1 MNKILI
7 YLSCFT
13 ILCLYFV
20 LTIFVFP
27 SEFLL
32 TEQLVPQPVFEA
44 VLSETTIVVGDSFR
58 LSTISENTGDYADIH
73 IVSIS
78 FPDLT
83 EIDDVVKI
91 ATYDFTLSPSYIS
104 VGEEIGSNYSGG
116 VETTFAQYPSIEA
129 MSRPLQPNVETH
141 LDIVVTP
148 KKSGIFNVYV
158 KSIGIPHTSN
168 LSHYPHSGTLDHQ
181 NEHVLV
187 YSVTVNP

>member
-13 ILCLYFV
+13 ILSLYFV

-78 FPDLT
+78 FPDLI

-148 KKSGIFNVYV
+148 KKSGIFNIYV
-158 KSIGIPHTSN
+158 KSIGIPHTSDV
-168 LSHYPHSGTLDHQ
+168 SHYPYSGILDHQ

>member
-13 ILCLYFV
+13 ILSLYFV

-168 LSHYPHSGTLDHQ
+168 ISHYPHSGTLDHQ

>member
-13 ILCLYFV
+13 ILSLYFV

>member
-32 TEQLVPQPVFEA
+32 TEQLVPQPVFES

-116 VETTFAQYPSIEA
+116 VETTFAQSPSIEA

>member
-13 ILCLYFV
+13 ILSLYFV

-78 FPDLT
+78 FPDLI

-168 LSHYPHSGTLDHQ
+168 ISHYPHSGTLDHQ

>member
-1 MNKILI
+1 VIL
-7 YLSCFT
+7 F
-13 ILCLYFV
+13 LYFI
-20 LTIFVFP
+20 LTIFIFP
-27 SEFLL
+27 FEFLM
-32 TEQLVPQPVFEA
+32 TEQLIPQPIFESA
-44 VLSETTIVVGDSFR
+44 LSKTEIILGDSFR
-58 LSTISENTGDYADIH
+58 LNTVSENTGDYADIH
-73 IVSIS
+73 IVSIA
-78 FPDLT
+78 FPDLI

-116 VETTFAQYPSIEA
+116 VETTFAQYPAIEA
-129 MSRPLQPNVETH
+129 MSRPLQSNVETH

-158 KSIGIPHTSN
+158 KSIGIPHTSD

>member
-1 MNKILI
+1 MNKFLI
-7 YLSCFT
+7 YLSCFA
-13 ILCLYFV
+13 ILSLYFV

-44 VLSETTIVVGDSFR
+44 ALSDTNIVMGDSFR
-58 LSTISENTGDYADIH
+58 LSIVSENIGDYADIH
-73 IVSIS
+73 IVSIA
-78 FPDLT
+78 FPDLI

-91 ATYDFTLSPSYIS
+91 ATYDFSLSPSYIS

-116 VETTFAQYPSIEA
+116 VDTTFAQYPSIEA
-129 MSRPLQPNVETH
+129 MSRPLKSNIETH
-141 LDIVVTP
+141 FDVVITP
-148 KKSGIFNVYV
+148 KTSGVFNVYV
-158 KSIGIPHTSN
+158 KSIGIPHTSDV
-168 LSHYPHSGTLDHQ
+168 SHYPYSGTLDHQ

>member
-1 MNKILI
+1 MNKFLI

-13 ILCLYFV
+13 ILSLYFI

-73 IVSIS
+73 IVSIA
-78 FPDLT
+78 FPDLI

-168 LSHYPHSGTLDHQ
+168 ISHYPHSGTLDHQ